1 MSLNPFT
8 NRRKKQEEA
17 VEEKQREQM
26 QQLQQLQAQQYQMRA
41 QQEAS
46 FAPPPS
52 SGGFDLPKSSDD
64 AYDISNLNQHL
75 PASAQ
80 VDQEKP
86 EGGWKM
92 PSFGSGDV
100 YGSYEA
106 PSRMRSC
113 FTKLQYG
120 ARAAPRRARRRAP
133 PPPPPPRRR
142 RSPARSLAAA
152 ARPLD
157 RRHRSPPRVRTA
169 GAGFS
174 LGAALGGAVGFAY
187 GAFAAVKYK
196 HVLYVPISVL
206 QMGGAFGF
214 FLMCGTVIRCDELPQ
229 LPPPKREE
237 AQ

>member
-120 ARAAPRRARRRAP
+120 ARAAPRRARRRSTP
-133 PPPPPPRRR
+133 PPAAA
-142 RSPARSLAAA
+142 ARSLAACTVFA
-152 ARPLD
+152 AAHLLAHRG
-157 RRHRSPPRVRTA
+157 RSPPRVRTA

>member
-41 QQEAS
+41 QQDAS

-86 EGGWKM
+86 RGGWKM

-120 ARAAPRRARRRAP
+120 ARRRAAPRPTPRAAAAAAADA
-133 PPPPPPRRR
+133 
-142 RSPARSLAAA
+142 ARSLAAA
-152 ARPLD
+152 AALTCSPPPPA
-157 RRHRSPPRVRTA
+157 RSPPPLPRAPPAQASPSAPRSEARSASRTVRSPPSNT
-169 GAGFS
+169 S
-174 LGAALGGAVGFAY
+174 TSSTCRSRCCRWAAPSASSSC
-187 GAFAAVKYK
+187 AA
-196 HVLYVPISVL
+196 
-206 QMGGAFGF
+206 
-214 FLMCGTVIRCDELPQ
+214 R
-229 LPPPKREE
+229 
-237 AQ
+237 

>member
-52 SGGFDLPKSSDD
+52 SDGFDLPKSSDD

-133 PPPPPPRRR
+133 PPPPPPTPPARSPPPPLTCSPPPLTAACAHRRR
-142 RSPARSLAAA
+142 RLLPRRRAR
-152 ARPLD
+152 
-157 RRHRSPPRVRTA
+157 RRGRLRVRC
-169 GAGFS
+169 
-174 LGAALGGAVGFAY
+174 VRRRQ
-187 GAFAAVKYK
+187 
-196 HVLYVPISVL
+196 I
-206 QMGGAFGF
+206 
-214 FLMCGTVIRCDELPQ
+214 
-229 LPPPKREE
+229 
-237 AQ
+237 

>member
-64 AYDISNLNQHL
+64 AYDISNLSQHL

-120 ARAAPRRARRRAP
+120 ARAAPRPTPLAASRRRRAAADDDDDARP
-133 PPPPPPRRR
+133 PAVSLA
-142 RSPARSLAAA
+142 RSPPARSLAATA
-152 ARPLD
+152 HHRVCAPPAQASPSAPRSEARSAS
-157 RRHRSPPRVRTA
+157 RTVRSPPSNTSTSSTCRSRCCRW
-169 GAGFS
+169 
-174 LGAALGGAVGFAY
+174 AAPSASSSC
-187 GAFAAVKYK
+187 AA
-196 HVLYVPISVL
+196 
-206 QMGGAFGF
+206 
-214 FLMCGTVIRCDELPQ
+214 R
-229 LPPPKREE
+229 
-237 AQ
+237 